1 MADLSKIKA
10 PDGTEVDIKDATAR
24 SGLADK
30 MDKADPTGTGSL
42 SMNRNSS
49 TTVGSYSTALGYN
62 GTASGNYSTSL
73 GNRTKA
79 TGAESIAEGY
89 SSTASGSDAHAEG
102 YSTTASGASA
112 HSEGS
117 GTTASGQQSHAEGS
131 SCTAAG
137 KYSHAEGKSSSTNST
152 ADAAHAEGYYTK
164 ASSQYS
170 HAEGYYTQ
178 ASGSGAHAEGKGKN
192 TSSGNT
198 YVTASGE
205 ASHAEGYCTT
215 ASSAY
220 THAEGYYTQASG
232 SGAHAEG
239 YYTKATGIGAHAEGE
254 GNSSYQVTASGE
266 ASHAEG
272 YQTVASGNYSH
283 SEGYVTEAAGDY
295 QRVSGK
301 FNIVD
306 SSGANGSYAE
316 IIGNGTS
323 RQVRS
328 NARTLDWSGNE
339 MIAGGLTCS
348 SYISMNRAAST
359 TVGTNSVTE
368 GNNCEASGSSSHA
381 EGDGTIANTNSAHS
395 EGYRTIAGSATIDET
410 TYSGVYAHAEGEQT
424 KAVGEASHSEGAI
437 TIASGNYSHSEGY
450 SCSAEGADSHAEGY
464 GCIAEGDHSHAEGL
478 CTIASADNQH
488 VFGSFNI
495 SDSQYIEIVGNGN
508 GNDARS
514 NARTLDSNGNE
525 EIAGNLKFMESS
537 NTEPTVPGIMWKESG
552 YGDKFEIRP
561 RFTGAGDNNY
571 LAIDAA
577 TGGAGTDPQVSTVLE
592 LHPSGGEIL
601 YGPAPTRNFK
611 STTIDMSKADNNIS
625 SNTYVGSYYQDIEYR
640 AYAKITPVILP
651 GGASILEIYAQ
662 NFNTSGASVGANTMQ
677 LSMDKSGNAG
687 AYFSHPWAL
696 LEALGQYGGMKTG
709 YIVWKNNCFIR
720 QCGGD
725 WSCFMLV
732 DNSLYS
738 ICGGGGNHATMTPTL
753 KLLAGDNMN
762 VTQSIT
768 HSTNYSDFKYTST
781 SNHRWVV
788 LSFSNNHNN
797 HGIYYS

>member
-30 MDKADPTGTGSL
+30 MDKANPTGTGSL
-42 SMNRNSS
+42 SMNRKSS
-49 TTVGSYSTALGYN
+49 TTVGSYSVALGYN

-79 TGAESIAEGY
+79 QGAESVAEGY
-89 SSTASGSDAHAEG
+89 SSTASGSDSHAEG

-117 GTTASGQQSHAEGS
+117 STTASGNQSHAEGS
-131 SCTAAG
+131 VCTAAG
-137 KYSHAEGKSSSTNST
+137 HYSHVEGYGSSTVS
-152 ADAAHAEGYYTK
+152 AA
-164 ASSQYS
+164 
-170 HAEGYYTQ
+170 
-178 ASGSGAHAEGKGKN
+178 N
-192 TSSGNT
+192 
-198 YVTASGE
+198 
-205 ASHAEGYCTT
+205 
-215 ASSAY
+215 
-220 THAEGYYTQASG
+220 
-232 SGAHAEG
+232 GAHAEG
-239 YYTKATGIGAHAEGE
+239 YYTKANGSYSHAEGSNTTANGSQAHAEGSE
-254 GNSSYQVTASGE
+254 TVASGTS
-266 ASHAEG
+266 SHAEG
-272 YQTVASGNYSH
+272 SETVASGSCSH
-283 SEGYVTEAAGDY
+283 AEGDNTIAASPAQHAG
-295 QRVSGK
+295 GK
-301 FNIVD
+301 YNIED
-306 SSGANGSYAE
+306 DNDIYAE
-316 IIGNGTS
+316 IIGNGADDEN
-323 RQVRS
+323 RS
-328 NARTLDWSGNE
+328 NARTLDW
-339 MIAGGLTCS
+339 
-348 SYISMNRAAST
+348 
-359 TVGTNSVTE
+359 
-368 GNNCEASGSSSHA
+368 
-381 EGDGTIANTNSAHS
+381 D
-395 EGYRTIAGSATIDET
+395 
-410 TYSGVYAHAEGEQT
+410 
-424 KAVGEASHSEGAI
+424 
-437 TIASGNYSHSEGY
+437 
-450 SCSAEGADSHAEGY
+450 
-464 GCIAEGDHSHAEGL
+464 
-478 CTIASADNQH
+478 
-488 VFGSFNI
+488 
-495 SDSQYIEIVGNGN
+495 
-508 GNDARS
+508 
-514 NARTLDSNGNE
+514 GNE

-537 NTEPTVPGIMWKESG
+537 NTGETIPGIMWKEDG

-561 RFTGAGDNNY
+561 RFSGTGDNNF
-571 LAIDAA
+571 LGIDAA

-611 STTIDMSKADNNIS
+611 STTIDMSKADNNVS
-625 SNTYVGSYYQDIEYR
+625 SNTYVGSYYQDTAYR
-640 AYAKITPVILP
+640 AYAKVTPVILP
-651 GGASILEIYAQ
+651 DGASILEIYAQ
-662 NFNTSGASVGANTMQ
+662 NFDTSGASVGANTMQ